1 MINTSLSKGFI
12 YCSVVLFIIS
22 IFSSNDTSFQS
33 LVVAYFTLAC
43 GITLL
48 TLPILN
54 DALKSISSINIE
66 AIKTLTETI
75 GPFILWLGVI
85 GCLLALSI
93 IYHSQIS
100 KGRVSTN
107 YTNYTNLSSLLFL
120 FSIWIATTKTEQ
132 DGTLPKKYNY
142 ISLLANV
149 LNAICVIILYVILT
163 VQTTDG

>member
-12 YCSVVLFIIS
+12 YCSAILFIIS

-33 LVVAYFTLAC
+33 LVVAYVTLAS
-43 GITLL
+43 GVTLI

-54 DALKSISSINIE
+54 NSLKSVSSINIE
-66 AIKTLTETI
+66 AIQILAESV

-85 GCLLALSI
+85 GCLLSLSI
-93 IYHSQIS
+93 VYHSQIS
-100 KGRVSTN
+100 NGLVSTN

-120 FSIWIATTKTEQ
+120 FSIWIATSKVTR
-132 DGTLPKKYNY
+132 DGSLPKKYNY

-149 LNAICVIILYVILT
+149 LNAICVVILYIILT